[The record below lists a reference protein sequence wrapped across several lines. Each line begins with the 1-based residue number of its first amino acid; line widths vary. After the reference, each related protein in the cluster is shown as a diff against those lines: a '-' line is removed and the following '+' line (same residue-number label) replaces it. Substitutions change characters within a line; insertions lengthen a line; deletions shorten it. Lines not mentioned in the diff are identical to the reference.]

1 MFKHLFLYENLE
13 VKIMSLVD
21 KLRTRYATKKF
32 DPSKKLSADQLDDLL
47 SAVQLSPSSY
57 GLQPYKILVIED
69 PEIRSQ
75 LRNAAHH
82 QAQLTAAS
90 QVIVFA
96 SETNI
101 DEALVAKYIDNI
113 AKIRQVGRHHLEGF
127 EKTMV
132 GTVNHLSEDQKIAWS
147 HKQAYIALGVLLT
160 AAAELG
166 IDACPMEG
174 FEAGK
179 FDEILGLKEKGLT
192 VSVIAAIG
200 VHAADD
206 NYAGLPKVRRPKE
219 ELFIHV

>member
-1 MFKHLFLYENLE
+1 
-13 VKIMSLVD
+13 MSLID

-32 DPSKKLSADQLDDLL
+32 DASKKLSAGQLNELL
-47 SAVQLSPSSY
+47 DAVQLSPSSF
-57 GLQPYKILVIED
+57 GLQPYKILVVED
-69 PEIRSQ
+69 AEIRRQ
-75 LRNAAHH
+75 LREAARH
-82 QAQLTAAS
+82 QAQLTDAS

-101 DEALVAKYIDNI
+101 DENLVKHYIDNI
-113 AKIRQVGRHHLEGF
+113 ARTRQMGRHHLEGF
-127 EKTMV
+127 ENAMI
-132 GTVNHLSEDQKIAWS
+132 GTVNRLSEDQKIAWS

-160 AAAELG
+160 AAAEMG

-200 VHAADD
+200 FHAADD
-206 NYAGLPKVRRPKE
+206 SLANLPKVRRPKE

>member
-1 MFKHLFLYENLE
+1 MFKHLFLYENLD

-32 DPSKKLSADQLDDLL
+32 DPLKKLSADQLDDLL

-69 PEIRSQ
+69 LEIRSQ
-75 LRNAAHH
+75 LRAA
-82 QAQLTAAS
+82 AYNQLQLSDAS

-101 DEALVAKYIDNI
+101 DEALIGKYIDNI
-113 AKIRQVGRHHLEGF
+113 AKVRQLGRHHLEGL
-127 EKTMV
+127 EKKVLTN
-132 GTVNHLSEDQKIAWS
+132 VNYLSEDQKIAWS